1 VQLSSLTVT
10 KLILKKTDDATF
22 VLLMSAVSLSSARSK
37 LLVVQYKR
45 LFNNLCY
52 LLNEKLGVTPEVV
65 QQHRS
70 EKG

>member
-1 VQLSSLTVT
+1 MQLSSLTVT

-22 VLLMSAVSLSSARSK
+22 VMSAVSLSSARSK

>member
-1 VQLSSLTVT
+1 
-10 KLILKKTDDATF
+10 
-22 VLLMSAVSLSSARSK
+22 
-37 LLVVQYKR
+37 VQYKR